1 LSADD
6 NIEIEFPSLARTV
19 QSRTPRPGSAA
30 AADAADGLAHDD
42 STADDFAWLTAIFAD
57 DDETTV
63 EELTTVEDPD
73 DHIDDTASI
82 GAGDPLV
89 DHVEEVAVGH
99 KGLLEDPLASDDTL
113 LPVDRIEDSPEYLDQ
128 VEQPGIAASTLQTDA
143 TLEIEGDPEIGR
155 YVEAEQQPSTDDSS
169 GQIPHGT
176 PTTITTPGDLVPTG
190 LAELKKANGF
200 REEILSTFSQ
210 MYRKSARPDGD
221 RTAG

>member
-1 LSADD
+1 MSADD
-6 NIEIEFPSLARTV
+6 NIEIEFPSLSRTV

-30 AADAADGLAHDD
+30 ADASDGLPPDD

-63 EELTTVEDPD
+63 EELTTVEDRD
-73 DHIDDTASI
+73 DDTDDTASI

-89 DHVEEVAVGH
+89 DDVEALAISH
-99 KGLLEDPLASDDTL
+99 RGLLEDPLASDDTL
-113 LPVDRIEDSPEYLDQ
+113 LPSDRIGDSPEYLDQ
-128 VEQPGIAASTLQTDA
+128 VEQPEITASMLQTDA
-143 TLEIEGDPEIGR
+143 TLEVEDDPEIDR
-155 YVEAEQQPSTDDSS
+155 YLEADEPSSTDDSS
-169 GQIPHGT
+169 GQISHGT
-176 PTTITTPGDLVPTG
+176 STTITTPGDLVPTG

>member
-1 LSADD
+1 
-6 NIEIEFPSLARTV
+6 
-19 QSRTPRPGSAA
+19 
-30 AADAADGLAHDD
+30 
-42 STADDFAWLTAIFAD
+42 LTAIFAD

-63 EELTTVEDPD
+63 EELPTVEDPD
-73 DHIDDTASI
+73 DDIDDTASI

-89 DHVEEVAVGH
+89 DHVEEFAIGH
-99 KGLLEDPLASDDTL
+99 KGLFEDPLASDDTL
-113 LPVDRIEDSPEYLDQ
+113 LPVDRVEDSPEYLDQ
-128 VEQPGIAASTLQTDA
+128 VEQPGIAASTLQTA
-143 TLEIEGDPEIGR
+143 AIRIEADPEIDHDL
-155 YVEAEQQPSTDDSS
+155 EAKQQPSTDDSS

-176 PTTITTPGDLVPTG
+176 STITTTPGDLVPTG